1 LNAKKTQVLL
11 CCPEAEKSSPCF
23 VPSQKP
29 KAQQKA
35 DREQE
40 EKKEKHNPWLMFRER
55 GCGGFDI
62 EVRVVG
68 WWQKQRRCYSCRYL
82 DVELCREKAPI
93 SLLVQQPRFL
103 LFLLIIISTL
113 PGQYDGRLA
122 TIHARDRSD
131 VNKNQKSEKRNASSQ
146 NQKQP
151 APVFPR
157 NATQNHRLSEK
168 KNRETGK
175 PEGGAGKLRVS
186 FCFVLLSLPPARAR
200 VVVRCRHN

>member
-93 SLLVQQPRFL
+93 SSLVQQPRFL

-122 TIHARDRSD
+122 TIHARHRSD

-157 NATQNHRLSEK
+157 NATQNHRLPEK
-168 KNRETGK
+168 KKQRNRETRRGSRQAAR
-175 PEGGAGKLRVS
+175 EFL
-186 FCFVLLSLPPARAR
+186 FCSPFSPPRTR
-200 VVVRCRHN
+200 SRRG